1 MSKNERKLDPRVIR
15 TRQLMRES
23 LMALIA
29 DIGYDRI
36 TVQHI
41 TDRATLNRATFYLH
55 YRDKQDLMAQIIN
68 DVLAELA
75 NIPAMFASKQMQPDS
90 ARTIFEQMFQHVER
104 YAAFY
109 RVMLQEPSVA
119 PYVQQMQAQME
130 DIGRHWLKLSQV
142 GSSDMLTPPELFI
155 SFIGAA
161 YLGMVRWWVLND
173 MPISAEMLAAQFM
186 RLSIGGIQRDFGLV
200 DVMRQLDDHLRET
213 R

>member
-1 MSKNERKLDPRVIR
+1 MSNNERKLDPRVIR
-15 TRQLMRES
+15 TRQLLRES

-55 YRDKQDLMAQIIN
+55 YRDKQDLLAQIIA

-75 NIPAMFASKQMQPDS
+75 RIPAMFASRQMQPDS
-90 ARTIFEQMFQHVER
+90 ARIIFVQMFQHVEQ

-109 RVMLQEPSVA
+109 RVMLQESSVA

-130 DIGRHWLKLSQV
+130 DIGRHWLKLSHV
-142 GSSDMLTPPELFI
+142 GSGDMLTPPELFI

-161 YLGMVRWWVLND
+161 YLGVVRWWVLSD
-173 MPISAEMLAAQFM
+173 MPISAEMIAAQFM

-200 DVMRQLDDHLRET
+200 DVMRQLDDELRET